1 MVSNR
6 MHGLG
11 AETGVACESGAC
23 AASSMGRR
31 QRCALGRG
39 GNVGSSATAADADAD
54 ADACSVPL
62 AGTPQCSN
70 VCQSLLSR
78 LKTGAYKFQN
88 LMTHRAVVL
97 EMIGDLPEAD
107 SKPPTNMLFV
117 CKLNA
122 VRS

>member
-1 MVSNR
+1 M
-6 MHGLG
+6 
-11 AETGVACESGAC
+11 
-23 AASSMGRR
+23 
-31 QRCALGRG
+31 
-39 GNVGSSATAADADAD
+39 
-54 ADACSVPL
+54 
-62 AGTPQCSN
+62 
-70 VCQSLLSR
+70 
-78 LKTGAYKFQN
+78 YKLQN